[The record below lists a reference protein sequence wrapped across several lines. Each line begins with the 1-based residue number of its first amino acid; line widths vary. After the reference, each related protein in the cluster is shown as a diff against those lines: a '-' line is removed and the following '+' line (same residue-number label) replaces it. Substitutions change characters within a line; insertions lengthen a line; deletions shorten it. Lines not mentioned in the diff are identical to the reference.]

1 MWPCMADLRSKG
13 LMFKT
18 NMYVPYLYMCTRS
31 VQLIQDNVQDSF
43 AITFFYAN
51 MMCGLYLLARNE

>member
-31 VQLIQDNVQDSF
+31 VQLIQDNVQDSL
-43 AITFFYAN
+43 AITFF
-51 MMCGLYLLARNE
+51 MLI